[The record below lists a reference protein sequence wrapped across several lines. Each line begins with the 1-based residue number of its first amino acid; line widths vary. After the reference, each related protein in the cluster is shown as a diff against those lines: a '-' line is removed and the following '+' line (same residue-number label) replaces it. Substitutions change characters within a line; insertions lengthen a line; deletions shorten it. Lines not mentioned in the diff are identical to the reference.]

1 MTEKELLYELMN
13 KTLEQ
18 SFIFDQANWHNG
30 LDKVK
35 MEYKDESLMQRL
47 SQFLIKESK
56 ISGLLNTIVDGKAT
70 FSPPNEFANFFNKY
84 DSYFIR
90 TKEGLTPA
98 MLANFHGK
106 PTLNI
111 DKYNQKRFEAV
122 IPQLIEA
129 YPLMFIAKLIKEPF
143 AQNERMQL
151 AIEDFIQEN
160 YNNPLLF
167 KTFEWQINPDDGI
180 FEFIVKP
187 VHKEHKTQIAYG
199 DFMGYRIKEK

>member
-1 MTEKELLYELMN
+1 MTEKELLHELMN

-18 SFIFDQANWHNG
+18 SFIFNQANWYNG

-56 ISGLLNTIVDGKAT
+56 VSELLNTVVDGKAT
-70 FSPPNEFANFFNKY
+70 FSPPNEFANFFNRY

-90 TKEGLTPA
+90 TKEGLTPN

-111 DKYNQKRFEAV
+111 EKYSQKRFEEL

-129 YPLMFIAKLIKEPF
+129 YPLMFIAKLMKEPF
-143 AQNERMQL
+143 AQNERMQT
-151 AIEDFIQEN
+151 IINDFIHEQ
-160 YNNPLLF
+160 YDNPLLF
-167 KTFEWQINPDDGI
+167 KTFEWQINSDDGV
-180 FEFIVKP
+180 FEFIIKP

-199 DFMGYRIKEK
+199 DFIGYRIKEK

>member
-1 MTEKELLYELMN
+1 MTEKELLHELMN

-18 SFIFDQANWHNG
+18 SFIFDQANWYNG

-35 MEYKDESLMQRL
+35 MEYKDESLIQRL
-47 SQFLIKESK
+47 TQFLIKESK
-56 ISGLLNTIVDGKAT
+56 VSELLNTIVDGKAT
-70 FSPPNEFANFFNKY
+70 FNPPNEFANFFNKY

-111 DKYNQKRFEAV
+111 DKYNQKRFEAL

-129 YPLMFIAKLIKEPF
+129 YPLMFIAKLMKEPF
-143 AQNERMQL
+143 AQNERMQI
-151 AIEDFIQEN
+151 AIKDFIQEN

-167 KTFEWQINPDDGI
+167 KTFEWQINREDGV

>member
-18 SFIFDQANWHNG
+18 SLVFFPKNWCNE

-47 SQFLIKESK
+47 PQFLIKESNLSK
-56 ISGLLNTIVDGKAT
+56 LLNIIVDGQAT
-70 FSPPNEFANFFNKY
+70 FDPPNEFANFFNGY

-90 TKEGLTPA
+90 TKEGLAPT

-111 DKYNQKRFEAV
+111 EKYTQKRFEEL

-129 YPLMFIAKLIKEPF
+129 YPLMFIAKLMKEPF
-143 AQNERMQL
+143 AQNERIQT
-151 AIEDFIQEN
+151 IINDFIHEQ
-160 YNNPLLF
+160 YDNPLLF
-167 KTFEWQINPDDGI
+167 KTFEWQINEEDGI
-180 FEFIVKP
+180 FEFIVN
-187 VHKEHKTQIAYG
+187 EI
-199 DFMGYRIKEK
+199 

>member
-1 MTEKELLYELMN
+1 MTEKELLHELMN

-18 SFIFDQANWHNG
+18 SFIFPPTNWYNG

-35 MEYKDESLMQRL
+35 MEHKDELLMQKL
-47 SQFLIKESK
+47 SKFLIKESN
-56 ISGLLNTIVDGKAT
+56 ISELLNTIVDNQAT
-70 FSPPNEFANFFNKY
+70 FSPPNEFVNFFNRY
-84 DSYFIR
+84 DSYYIR
-90 TKEGLTPA
+90 IKEGLTPA

-111 DKYNQKRFEAV
+111 DKYSQKRFEAL

-143 AQNERMQL
+143 AQNERMQT
-151 AIEDFIQEN
+151 IINDFIHEQ
-160 YNNPLLF
+160 YDNPLLF
-167 KTFEWQINPDDGI
+167 KTFEWQINEEDGV

>member
-1 MTEKELLYELMN
+1 MTEKELLHELMN

-18 SFIFDQANWHNG
+18 SFVFDQTNWYNG

-56 ISGLLNTIVDGKAT
+56 VNELLNTIIDGKAT
-70 FSPPNEFANFFNKY
+70 FNPPNEFANFFNQY

-90 TKEGLTPA
+90 IKEGLTPA

-111 DKYNQKRFEAV
+111 DKYSQKRFEAL

-129 YPLMFIAKLIKEPF
+129 YPLMFIAKLVKEPF
-143 AQNERMQL
+143 AQNERMQT
-151 AIEDFIQEN
+151 IINDFIHEQ
-160 YNNPLLF
+160 YDNPLLF
-167 KTFEWQINPDDGI
+167 KTFEWQINSDDGI

>member
-1 MTEKELLYELMN
+1 MTEKELLHELMN

-18 SFIFDQANWHNG
+18 SFVFDQANWYNG

-47 SQFLIKESK
+47 PQFLIKESK
-56 ISGLLNTIVDGKAT
+56 VSELLNTIVDGKTT
-70 FSPPNEFANFFNKY
+70 FSPPNEFANFFNQY

-111 DKYNQKRFEAV
+111 DKYSQKRFEAL

-129 YPLMFIAKLIKEPF
+129 YPLMFIAKLVKEPF
-143 AQNERMQL
+143 AQNERMQT
-151 AIEDFIQEN
+151 IINDFIHEQ

-167 KTFEWQINPDDGI
+167 KTFEWQINSDDEI

-199 DFMGYRIKEK
+199 DFIGYRIKEK